1 MYINIPVLLILAFGF
16 DWLFDGIDFRSFIL
30 GIGSL
35 YISVNIRSWST
46 HIKNKINK

>member
-35 YISVNIRSWST
+35 YISINIHSWSAQL
-46 HIKNKINK
+46 KNRIGK